1 MCYSEQ
7 QEMMLIHESW
17 NIEREHEA
25 QKVEKDKNKTLELC
39 LEYDLLKLVEEME
52 KDVTEILKHLDSPDH
67 IRKYATC
74 LVLDIC
80 HLRLIAE
87 SK

>member
-1 MCYSEQ
+1 M
-7 QEMMLIHESW
+7 
-17 NIEREHEA
+17 N
-25 QKVEKDKNKTLELC
+25 DKNNVI
-39 LEYDLLKLVEEME
+39 KLIETME
-52 KDVTEILKHLDSPDH
+52 KDICEILENLNNPDH

-87 SK
+87 NE

>member
-1 MCYSEQ
+1 MSRDDLFE
-7 QEMMLIHESW
+7 LIE
-17 NIEREHEA
+17 
-25 QKVEKDKNKTLELC
+25 T
-39 LEYDLLKLVEEME
+39 ME
-52 KDVTEILKHLDSPDH
+52 KDICEILENLNSPDH

-80 HLRLIAE
+80 HLRLIVE

>member
-1 MCYSEQ
+1 MNDKDN
-7 QEMMLIHESW
+7 LIKL
-17 NIEREHEA
+17 IE
-25 QKVEKDKNKTLELC
+25 T
-39 LEYDLLKLVEEME
+39 ME
-52 KDVTEILKHLDSPDH
+52 KDISEILENLNNPDH

-87 SK
+87 NEQIK

>member
-1 MCYSEQ
+1 MSREND
-7 QEMMLIHESW
+7 LIKL
-17 NIEREHEA
+17 IE
-25 QKVEKDKNKTLELC
+25 T
-39 LEYDLLKLVEEME
+39 ME
-52 KDVTEILKHLDSPDH
+52 KDIREILENLNSPDH

-87 SK
+87 SE

>member
-1 MCYSEQ
+1 MWNREIISLPIYKIIGVVIMTKEDN
-7 QEMMLIHESW
+7 LI
-17 NIEREHEA
+17 
-25 QKVEKDKNKTLELC
+25 
-39 LEYDLLKLVEEME
+39 
-52 KDVTEILKHLDSPDH
+52 SPDH

-87 SK
+87 NE

>member
-1 MCYSEQ
+1 MNDKDN
-7 QEMMLIHESW
+7 LIKL
-17 NIEREHEA
+17 IE
-25 QKVEKDKNKTLELC
+25 T
-39 LEYDLLKLVEEME
+39 ME
-52 KDVTEILKHLDSPDH
+52 KDISEILKNLNSPDH

-87 SK
+87 NEYIDLIKKEK

>member
-1 MCYSEQ
+1 MSNKDN
-7 QEMMLIHESW
+7 LIE
-17 NIEREHEA
+17 
-25 QKVEKDKNKTLELC
+25 
-39 LEYDLLKLVEEME
+39 LVETME
-52 KDVTEILKHLDSPDH
+52 KDISEILENLDSPDH

-80 HLRLIAE
+80 HLRVIAE